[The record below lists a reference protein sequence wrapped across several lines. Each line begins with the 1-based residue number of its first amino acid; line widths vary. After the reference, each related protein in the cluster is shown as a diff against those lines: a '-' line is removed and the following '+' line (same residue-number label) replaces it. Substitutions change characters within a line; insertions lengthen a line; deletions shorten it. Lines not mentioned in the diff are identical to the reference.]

1 LLGSSSNDSKGADGC
16 PDRLAPE
23 AVIFGFSTVGDKVA
37 VKAGIDR
44 HSEMDCP
51 IAAEP

>member
-1 LLGSSSNDSKGADGC
+1 LLGSTSNGSKGAGGG

-23 AVIFGFSTVGDKVA
+23 AVIFGFSTVGDKFA

-51 IAAEP
+51 AAAEL